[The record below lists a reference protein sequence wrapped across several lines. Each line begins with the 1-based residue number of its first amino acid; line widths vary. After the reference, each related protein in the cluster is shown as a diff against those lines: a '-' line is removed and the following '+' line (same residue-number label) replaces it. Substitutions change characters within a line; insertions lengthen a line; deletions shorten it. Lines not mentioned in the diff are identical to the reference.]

1 MEKVTSAMHCF
12 TRCFNLKPY
21 KSRKMSSASADLSIS
36 NPKIITTTEAST
48 KLSYRGFRG
57 CHDFNIVH
65 KSETPVGDWHN
76 HQCLSSPVSSKAL
89 RQRLVKLVAS

>member
-12 TRCFNLKPY
+12 TSCFNLKPY

-36 NPKIITTTEAST
+36 NPKILSPST
-48 KLSYRGFRG
+48 VATRLSYEGFRG
-57 CHDFNIVH
+57 CHDLGLVH

-76 HQCLSSPVSSKAL
+76 HQCLSSPLKAKDL
-89 RQRLVKLVAS
+89 RQRLVKLVES